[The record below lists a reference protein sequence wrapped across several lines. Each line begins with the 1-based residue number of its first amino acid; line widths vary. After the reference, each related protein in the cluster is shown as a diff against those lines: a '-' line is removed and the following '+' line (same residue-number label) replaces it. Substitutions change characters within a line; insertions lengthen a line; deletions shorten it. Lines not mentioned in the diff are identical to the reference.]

1 MKTLSLAMMVA
12 ITATAAATVANAHA
26 DDTMNDLEI
35 AHAAYTADA
44 IDIRYGHLA
53 LAISENDAVRSFAE
67 TMIRD
72 HTAVNAAAGE
82 LLAELNVSPQ
92 DNALSRS
99 LVDGAASKRAEL
111 MSLTGREFD
120 CAYAVNELSYHQV
133 VNATVADSFI
143 PAVTVA
149 PLRTLLTD
157 ALATFRVHEAHAGQM
172 VTALACAS

>member
-1 MKTLSLAMMVA
+1 MNTLSLAMIVA
-12 ITATAAATVANAHA
+12 VTATAASAHA
-26 DDTMNDLEI
+26 DDVMNDLEI

-72 HTAVNAAAGE
+72 HNAVNAAAGE

-99 LVDGAASKRAEL
+99 LLEGAASKRAEL

-120 CAYAVNELSYHQV
+120 CAYALNELGYHQV

-143 PAVTVA
+143 PVVTVA

-157 ALATFRVHEAHAGQM
+157 ALVTFRVHEAHAGRM
-172 VTALACAS
+172 VTALECAS

>member
-1 MKTLSLAMMVA
+1 MKTLSLAMIVA
-12 ITATAAATVANAHA
+12 ISATAASAHA
-26 DDTMNDLEI
+26 DEAMNDLEI
-35 AHAAYTADA
+35 AHAAYTADV

-120 CAYAVNELSYHQV
+120 CAYALNELGYHQV

-143 PAVTVA
+143 PAVTVT

-157 ALATFRVHEAHAGQM
+157 ALATFRVHEAHAGRM
-172 VTALACAS
+172 VTALECAS

>member
-1 MKTLSLAMMVA
+1 MKSQSLAMIAAVTLA
-12 ITATAAATVANAHA
+12 TTAANAHA

-53 LAISENDAVRSFAE
+53 LAISEDDAVRSFAE

-72 HTAVNAAAGE
+72 HTAVNLAAGE

-99 LVDGAASKRAEL
+99 LLDGAATKRAEL
-111 MSLTGREFD
+111 IALTGREFD
-120 CAYAVNELSYHQV
+120 CAYALNELGCHQV